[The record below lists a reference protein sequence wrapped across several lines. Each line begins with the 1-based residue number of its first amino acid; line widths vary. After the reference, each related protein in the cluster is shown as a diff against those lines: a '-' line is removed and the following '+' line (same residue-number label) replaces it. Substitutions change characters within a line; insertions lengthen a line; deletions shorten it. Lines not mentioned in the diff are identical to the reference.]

1 MIKQKK
7 NIIIGAGF
15 SAAIT
20 KLYLGKFSRIFS
32 LQNDLIIKKSN
43 LIRRKEI
50 ECNKLFAKKSYS
62 YGTLNYILKNSI
74 LHDRLTLS
82 GNSSVWGG
90 KIDLTDINHK
100 DQFFFKK
107 NNFFFKKLS
116 YDETGTISNNK
127 NIYQIQNY
135 QNKIL
140 QITDLPIKIN
150 NGYLLSF
157 IIKKKKI
164 FLRIKDNYDNKFRV
178 IKADKLFL
186 CVGSIQLLD
195 LLYRSKYINHRD
207 KIEFTES
214 KHEFKLKYVYSKF
227 EKKGTTV
234 RYHISRAIGHY
245 LGIQFY
251 SFILK
256 IFKFIPICIDQIFYY
271 KKQKLKLKIHNKSVI
286 EILSDKKNN
295 RFGNSIH
302 YCNLKINNIKIN
314 KFLSRISSNIVG
326 IGMSFIDQKKPGPI
340 SNEIILDAKMKC
352 KNL

>member
-32 LQNDLIIKKSN
+32 LQNDLIIKKSD

-100 DQFFFKK
+100 DQIFFKK

-157 IIKKKKI
+157 IIKKI
-164 FLRIKDNYDNKFRV
+164 Y
-178 IKADKLFL
+178 
-186 CVGSIQLLD
+186 
-195 LLYRSKYINHRD
+195 
-207 KIEFTES
+207 
-214 KHEFKLKYVYSKF
+214 
-227 EKKGTTV
+227 
-234 RYHISRAIGHY
+234 
-245 LGIQFY
+245 
-251 SFILK
+251 
-256 IFKFIPICIDQIFYY
+256 
-271 KKQKLKLKIHNKSVI
+271 
-286 EILSDKKNN
+286 
-295 RFGNSIH
+295 
-302 YCNLKINNIKIN
+302 
-314 KFLSRISSNIVG
+314 
-326 IGMSFIDQKKPGPI
+326 
-340 SNEIILDAKMKC
+340 
-352 KNL
+352 